1 MATLPVEDIQYSEDI
16 EELVYKKLDGSY
28 RGWRVELLV
37 EQITSNLEEKFLLCS
52 YCSALMRDACLL
64 EKEGKQE
71 LRCLV
76 CIPEDIPWQP
86 VKMSRETINE
96 KLVSKIPY
104 FLEYSR
110 GDFKFQANFLV
121 QLLKGSCLVISG
133 PP

>member
-37 EQITSNLEEKFLLCS
+37 EQITSKLEERFLLCS
-52 YCSALMRDACLL
+52 YCSGLMRDACLL

-76 CIPEDIPWQP
+76 CIPDGIPWQP
-86 VKMSRETINE
+86 VEMSRETINE
-96 KLVSKIPY
+96 KLVSKITY

-110 GDFKFQANFLV
+110 GIL
-121 QLLKGSCLVISG
+121 I
-133 PP
+133 